1 MVLSCHHSSLSFL
14 LVGFPTDHKRIKIR
28 MLEKKGAE
36 RRGDRGRN
44 GDEYT
49 QNACMYLNENMSVG
63 FVTTYSEDTPEK
75 KIHYSN

>member
-1 MVLSCHHSSLSFL
+1 
-14 LVGFPTDHKRIKIR
+14 